1 MRCDR
6 GIAPIAPI
14 PPCDRWADRLTP
26 ILVLCGA
33 KGVRTGRVGR
43 TPDDPSEPF
52 GAEAA
57 QFITQH
63 VLQHD
68 VTAEIENVDKTGGFI
83 GSLYTENGDNVAV
96 LLLENGLATLH
107 GPSADQSRH
116 VNQLYSA
123 ETRAKASLKNVRAL
137 ERTGDRAG
145 MGRGLGLAGRG
156 LGAGHGLGESYWL
169 ARNRGPFVAAALVTD
184 SGTRMANPFA
194 FPNPNPDLNP
204 THPPTPPTR
213 TPSRSGPT
221 TTRSRSAPAVR
232 PRPPRLRPPASD
244 RTRRLSAS
252 A

>member
-1 MRCDR
+1 M
-6 GIAPIAPI
+6 
-14 PPCDRWADRLTP
+14 
-26 ILVLCGA
+26 
-33 KGVRTGRVGR
+33 RTGRVGR
-43 TPDDPSEPF
+43 TPEDPSEPF

-145 MGRGLGLAGRG
+145 MGRGLGLWGQG
-156 LGAGHGLGESYWL
+156 LCGQGTGWAEATGLRAEGGCVLS
-169 ARNRGPFVAAALVTD
+169 AALVTD
-184 SGTRMANPFA
+184 SGTCMANPFA
-194 FPNPNPDLNP
+194 SPTPNPNLNP

-213 TPSRSGPT
+213 APSRSGPT

-232 PRPPRLRPPASD
+232 PRPPRLRPPASG